1 MRIFLISL
9 AIAFVFCLPA
19 IGQALDMQALRLGI
33 LRIPVTGLEYMLTF
47 FHEIGHTLAMWLFG
61 YPAVPHFDFEHGG
74 GMARH
79 WGRSWIVL
87 CAIWFAAAGFAVYL
101 YQHLYYRGIVILGIC
116 VAVHVLCV
124 FTRLG
129 DILISFM
136 GQGGEILVGGF
147 CMLRAFWNTTEK
159 SRGAVERWLNMVFG
173 IYAMLSNIIMAAGLM
188 FSDISRMAYAMQ
200 KGGHLLGD
208 LDKIAQAIHLPV
220 QAVATV
226 LMLFTLGMLGM
237 VVYLGFRYAPEPAHQ
252 RNI

>member
-1 MRIFLISL
+1 MRIFLVSL

-19 IGQALDMQALRLGI
+19 IGQELDIQSFRSAI
-33 LRIPVTGLEYMLTF
+33 LTIPATGLEYMLTF
-47 FHEIGHTLAMWLFG
+47 FHEIGHTLTMWLFG

-79 WGRSWIVL
+79 WGRSWMVL
-87 CAIWFAAAGFAVYL
+87 AAIWMGAIAFAVYL
-101 YQHLYYRGIVILGIC
+101 YQHLYYRGILILGIG
-116 VAVHVLCV
+116 VVVHVLCV

-136 GQGGEILVGGF
+136 GQGGEILIGGF

-173 IYAMLSNIIMAAGLM
+173 IYAMLSNAIMAAGLM

-220 QAVATV
+220 QAVAAF
-226 LMLFTLGMLGM
+226 LMLFTLGIGGM
-237 VVYLGFRYAPEPAHQ
+237 VVYLGWRHTPEPEHQ
-252 RNI
+252 RSI